1 MSVAAESKTYF
12 NFINGRWVKAES
24 GGMEQSL
31 NPADTRDIVGLVQKS
46 SIEDVDRAVEAA
58 KQAKKAWRKL
68 SGAERGQFLY
78 KAADI
83 MEQRL
88 DEIAECATREMGK
101 TLPEAKGETARGIAI
116 LRYYAGEGLR
126 KTGDVIPSTDSSAFM
141 YTDRVPLGVVG
152 VISPWNFPV
161 AIPIWK
167 MAPALIYGNTVVI
180 KPATETAVT
189 CLKIISCFEEAGIP
203 SGVVNA
209 VTGPG
214 SSAGQRLA
222 EHPDVNG
229 ITFTGSNQ
237 TGKIIGRTA
246 FERGAKYQLEMGG
259 KNPVIIADDADLDS
273 AVEAVI
279 SGAFRSTGQK
289 CTATSRV
296 IVLNGVYNRFKE
308 KLLQQTKEITIGDSL
323 KEDVWMGPIAN
334 KQQLDNCLSY
344 IEKGK
349 QEGADL
355 IFGGDRLA
363 DGKYENGYY
372 IRPAIFD
379 NVTSGMTIAQEEIF
393 GPVIALIK
401 ADTLEEALETANDVK
416 FGLSASIFTQNIGRM
431 LSFIDEIEAGLI
443 RVNAE
448 SAGVELQAPFGGVK
462 QSSSHSR
469 EQGEAA
475 KEFFT
480 AVKTVFFKP

>member
-1 MSVAAESKTYF
+1 MSVAAENKTYF

-24 GGMEQSL
+24 GGVEQSL

-46 SIEDVDRAVEAA
+46 SIADVDRAVEAA

-116 LRYYAGEGLR
+116 LRYYAGEGMR
-126 KTGDVIPSTDSSAFM
+126 KTGDVIPSTDTSAFM

-152 VISPWNFPV
+152 VISPWNFPI

-189 CLKIISCFEEAGIP
+189 CLKIILCFEEAGIP

-259 KNPVIIADDADLDS
+259 KNPVIIADDATLIVRLKRSS
-273 AVEAVI
+273 AERF
-279 SGAFRSTGQK
+279 GR
-289 CTATSRV
+289 RV
-296 IVLNGVYNRFKE
+296 KSVR
-308 KLLQQTKEITIGDSL
+308 
-323 KEDVWMGPIAN
+323 
-334 KQQLDNCLSY
+334 
-344 IEKGK
+344 
-349 QEGADL
+349 
-355 IFGGDRLA
+355 R
-363 DGKYENGYY
+363 
-372 IRPAIFD
+372 
-379 NVTSGMTIAQEEIF
+379 
-393 GPVIALIK
+393 
-401 ADTLEEALETANDVK
+401 
-416 FGLSASIFTQNIGRM
+416 
-431 LSFIDEIEAGLI
+431 
-443 RVNAE
+443 
-448 SAGVELQAPFGGVK
+448 QAA
-462 QSSSHSR
+462 SSS
-469 EQGEAA
+469 
-475 KEFFT
+475 
-480 AVKTVFFKP
+480 